1 MGYTCIVV
9 GKKVAF
15 TPPPA
20 PSLNSGQQ
28 QNSLNP
34 FRIRTSEKLTR
45 NSFRIRTCKSKELK
59 VLYNPHLQKTREE
72 GAEQLTNIPQTGA
85 QQ

>member
-1 MGYTCIVV
+1 MGYTYIVV

-15 TPPPA
+15 TQPPA

-34 FRIRTSEKLTR
+34 FRIHTSEKFAR

-59 VLYNPHLQKTREE
+59 VLYNPHLQKTGGR
-72 GAEQLTNIPQTGA
+72 GPSG
-85 QQ
+85 